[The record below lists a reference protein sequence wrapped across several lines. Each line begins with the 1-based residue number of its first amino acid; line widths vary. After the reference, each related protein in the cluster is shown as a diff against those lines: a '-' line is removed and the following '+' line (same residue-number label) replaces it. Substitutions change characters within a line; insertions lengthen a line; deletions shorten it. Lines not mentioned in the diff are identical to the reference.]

1 MLFGL
6 RNSLSPTGDSLVPK
20 WVRTTWLASHHS
32 HGFLIHLSELFTTCS
47 SGRPIRFL
55 RIVTP
60 TGRGKTAH
68 AVDAHAL
75 IVANVDSHVRWKLFL
90 LCLIFEVNHFI
101 RQKQAFNSTR
111 KFIGGMVPWVREN
124 SEGNPKLME
133 SSGPMIQKSC
143 PRIGI
148 PVPSRTK
155 HTADHHCWMKIGVCV
170 ICHMELRFGL
180 HRTGSRKFYSTLM
193 KDLTDDCNAMIARR
207 PCHWSWILRVHAWI
221 PGFVFNQLIASWID
235 VTQLHSTS
243 VLTAPQMTKLTCLE
257 TYFSTIAQSEVV
269 LVIRKPHI

>member
-1 MLFGL
+1 MTFSSATSQFSIHSPPLIGRL
-6 RNSLSPTGDSLVPK
+6 VISVIDSALSTAK
-20 WVRTTWLASHHS
+20 LAKLLCCSDCGIVYRRQSSAKTSPYHVTC
-32 HGFLIHLSELFTTCS
+32 FAPFPRLLIHLSELFTTRS

-68 AVDAHAL
+68 AVNAHAL

-90 LCLIFEVNHFI
+90 LCLIFDVHHLFDRSKLLI
-101 RQKQAFNSTR
+101 LTQ
-111 KFIGGMVPWVREN
+111 KFIGSMVPWVQEN
-124 SEGNPKLME
+124 L
-133 SSGPMIQKSC
+133 IQKSC

-155 HTADHHCWMKIGVCV
+155 HAAGHRCWMKNGVCV

-193 KDLTDDCNAMIARR
+193 KDLIDDYNAMIARR
-207 PCHWSWILRVHAWI
+207 PCRGSWILRVWSVNWWTSLQI
-221 PGFVFNQLIASWID
+221 P
-235 VTQLHSTS
+235 
-243 VLTAPQMTKLTCLE
+243 
-257 TYFSTIAQSEVV
+257 
-269 LVIRKPHI
+269 